1 MKKLIKEEINYKVGK
16 NANGKS
22 IVYIVAD
29 ASENLDNFGKILRK
43 YKAKNDGEK
52 WYWELYNDD
61 KKNQLLL
68 YRYINPAI
76 EELTAVETPSN
87 GTRRNS
93 SELKMTVDGINRE
106 LENFLNAPGDE
117 FNAESAT
124 VEEVR
129 ERVASFKEKLVNITN
144 SEEFMKVFGPVI
156 TLRKAIGHQYSFF
169 NTILIWLQDPQATLV
184 KPKSRWIKLNRYV
197 LPNAPAIILSVPRN
211 MKKFNPEDRQLIK
224 TTFLAQKG
232 CKSVKELTP
241 GDKEELDILL
251 KGYGPEGFKY
261 AADFY
266 DHRFT
271 KPKRGKKDLAP
282 SASTENV
289 DWFDDKSPV
298 EEKTEKLYAT
308 TVEVIKDMDIQ
319 IQYVKDLNGARG
331 SSSGGLI
338 KVLKDVPKNIGAVKT
353 LFHELA
359 HEILHHKYA
368 SSKNAELAGFFVG
381 RKQGRAMVEQQ
392 AEVSAWIICQYFG
405 FNMQTSTNYMG
416 CWGMDSKNAV
426 SVFDTVAEV
435 SNYIIDKILN
445 KMGRKVNESKNIKET
460 KQYFTGKY
468 IANKLG
474 LGYFYEEG
482 EEMLNN
488 KTTKTIGENKLR
500 EMVREA
506 ITNIISEGYETVQW
520 RHFNNN
526 REDEEMIKDAIE
538 ALEMS
543 DGAIDF
549 FEWYGA
555 YQDEVEPDYAEML
568 WKKALKKYESMF

>member
-1 MKKLIKEEINYKVGK
+1 MKKLIKEEINYKVGRDAK
-16 NANGKS
+16 NKP

-29 ASENLDNFGKILRK
+29 ASENLDNFAKILRK

-76 EELTAVETPSN
+76 EELTAVETPAN
-87 GTRRNS
+87 GERRNAS
-93 SELKMTVDGINRE
+93 DLKMNINKINRE
-106 LENFLNAPGDE
+106 LEEFLNTSADE
-117 FNAESAT
+117 FNADSAT
-124 VEEVR
+124 VEEVK

-144 SEEFMKVFGPVI
+144 SEEFMKVFGPII
-156 TLRKAIGHQYSFF
+156 TLRKAIGHEYSFY
-169 NTILIWLQDPQATLV
+169 NMILLWLQDPQATLV
-184 KPKSRWIKLNRYV
+184 KPKSRWIRLNRYV

-211 MKKFNPEDRQLIK
+211 MKKYNPEERQLIK
-224 TTFLAQKG
+224 STFLTQKG
-232 CKSVKELTP
+232 VKTVKELTP

-282 SASTENV
+282 NASTEDV
-289 DWFDDKSPV
+289 EWFDDKSPV
-298 EEKTEKLYAT
+298 EEKTEKLYSIG
-308 TVEVIKDMDIQ
+308 VEVIKDLGIQ
-319 IQYVKDLNGARG
+319 IQYVNDMNGARG

-359 HEILHHKYA
+359 HELLHHKYA
-368 SSKNAELAGFFVG
+368 SSRNAELAGFFVG

-416 CWGMDSKNAV
+416 CWGMDAKSAV
-426 SVFDTVAEV
+426 NVFDTVADV
-435 SNYIIDKILN
+435 SNYIIDKILK
-445 KMGRKVNESKNIKET
+445 KMGKKMNEAVGENQSKL
-460 KQYFTGKY
+460 YVTGLD
-468 IANKLG
+468 IANKVG
-474 LGYFYEEG
+474 LGDFYKKG
-482 EEMLNN
+482 KNVFN
-488 KTTKTIGENKLR
+488 TKKTKTIGESKLR

-506 ITNIISEGYETVQW
+506 ISSILTEGYETVQW
-520 RHFNNN
+520 RHFDNN
-526 REDEEMIKDAIE
+526 REDEEMVNDAIE

-555 YQDEVEPDYAEML
+555 YQDEIDIDYAEML

>member
-1 MKKLIKEEINYKVGK
+1 MKKLIKEEINYKVGRDAK
-16 NANGKS
+16 NKP

-29 ASENLDNFGKILRK
+29 ASENLDNFAKILRK
-43 YKAKNDGEK
+43 YKAKNDGDK

-76 EELTAVETPSN
+76 EELTAVETPAN
-87 GTRRNS
+87 GERRNTS
-93 SELKMTVDGINRE
+93 DLKMNINKINRE
-106 LENFLNAPGDE
+106 LEEFLNASADE
-117 FNAESAT
+117 FNADSAT
-124 VEEVR
+124 VEEVK

-144 SEEFMKVFGPVI
+144 SEEFMKVFGPII
-156 TLRKAIGHQYSFF
+156 TLRKAIGHEYSFY
-169 NTILIWLQDPQATLV
+169 NMILLWLQDPQATLV
-184 KPKSRWIKLNRYV
+184 KPKGRWIRLNRYV

-211 MKKFNPEDRQLIK
+211 MKKYSLEERQLIK
-224 TTFLAQKG
+224 SAFLTQRG
-232 CKSVKELTP
+232 VKSVKELTP

-282 SASTENV
+282 NASTEDV
-289 DWFDDKSPV
+289 EWFDDKSPV

-319 IQYVKDLNGARG
+319 IQYVNDLNGARG

-359 HEILHHKYA
+359 HELLHHKYA

-416 CWGMDSKNAV
+416 CWGMDAKSAV
-426 SVFDTVAEV
+426 NVFDTVADV
-435 SNYIIDKILN
+435 SNYIIDKILI
-445 KMGRKVNESKNIKET
+445 KMGKRVNESIVSENMQHI
-460 KQYFTGKY
+460 TGLD
-468 IANKLG
+468 IANKVG
-474 LGYFYEEG
+474 LGNFYKKG
-482 EEMLNN
+482 EKMLNKEIN
-488 KTTKTIGENKLR
+488 PLGENKLR

-506 ITNIISEGYETVQW
+506 IINIISEGYETVQW
-520 RHFNNN
+520 RHFDNN
-526 REDEEMIKDAIE
+526 REDEEMVNDAIE

-549 FEWYGA
+549 YEWYGA
-555 YQDEVEPDYAEML
+555 YQDEVEPDYAKML
-568 WKKALKKYESMF
+568 WEKALKKYQSMF

>member
-1 MKKLIKEEINYKVGK
+1 MKKLIKEEINYKVGRDAK
-16 NANGKS
+16 NKP

-29 ASENLDNFGKILRK
+29 ASENLDNFAKILRK

-68 YRYINPAI
+68 YRFINPAI
-76 EELTAVETPSN
+76 EELTAVETTSN
-87 GTRRNS
+87 GEKRNVS
-93 SELKMTVDGINRE
+93 DLKYDINKINSELE
-106 LENFLNAPGDE
+106 QFLNTSADE
-117 FNAESAT
+117 FNADSAT
-124 VEEVR
+124 VEEVK

-144 SEEFMKVFGPVI
+144 SEEFMKVFGPII
-156 TLRKAIGHQYSFF
+156 TLRKAIGHEYSFY
-169 NTILIWLQDPQATLV
+169 NMILLWLQDPQATLV
-184 KPKSRWIKLNRYV
+184 KPKSRWIRLNRYV

-211 MKKFNPEDRQLIK
+211 MKKYNPEERQLIK
-224 TTFLAQKG
+224 STFLTQKG
-232 CKSVKELTP
+232 VKTVKELTP

-282 SASTENV
+282 NASTEDV
-289 DWFDDKSPV
+289 EWFDDKSPV
-298 EEKTEKLYAT
+298 EEKTEKLYEIG
-308 TVEVIKDMDIQ
+308 VEVIKDLGIQ
-319 IQYVKDLNGARG
+319 IQYVNGMNGARG

-359 HEILHHKYA
+359 HELLHHKYA

-416 CWGMDSKNAV
+416 CWGMDAKSAV
-426 SVFDTVAEV
+426 NVFDTVADV
-435 SNYIIDKILN
+435 SNYIIDKILI
-445 KMGRKVNESKNIKET
+445 KMGKRVNESIVSENMQHITGLDIAKMVGLSNFYKKGENMLKKKN
-460 KQYFTGKY
+460 
-468 IANKLG
+468 
-474 LGYFYEEG
+474 
-482 EEMLNN
+482 
-488 KTTKTIGENKLR
+488 TKTIGESKLR

-506 ITNIISEGYETVQW
+506 ITNILSEGYETIQW
-520 RHFNNN
+520 RHFDNN
-526 REDEEMIKDAIE
+526 REDEEMINDAIE

-549 FEWYGA
+549 YEWYGA
-555 YQDEVEPDYAEML
+555 
-568 WKKALKKYESMF
+568 

>member
-1 MKKLIKEEINYKVGK
+1 MKKLIKEEINYKVGRDAK
-16 NANGKS
+16 NKP
-22 IVYIVAD
+22 IVYVVAD
-29 ASENLDNFGKILRK
+29 ASENLDNFAKILRK

-76 EELTAVETPSN
+76 EELTAVETPAN
-87 GTRRNS
+87 GERRNAS
-93 SELKMTVDGINRE
+93 DLKMNIDRINRE
-106 LENFLNAPGDE
+106 LEEFLNASADE
-117 FNAESAT
+117 FNADSAT
-124 VEEVR
+124 VEEVK

-144 SEEFMKVFGPVI
+144 SEEFMKVFGPII
-156 TLRKAIGHQYSFF
+156 TLRKAIGHEYSFY
-169 NTILIWLQDPQATLV
+169 NMILLWLQDPQATLV
-184 KPKSRWIKLNRYV
+184 KPKSRWIRLNRYV

-211 MKKFNPEDRQLIK
+211 MKKYNPEERQLIK
-224 TTFLAQKG
+224 STFLSQKG
-232 CKSVKELTP
+232 VKTVKELTP

-282 SASTENV
+282 NASTENV
-289 DWFDDKSPV
+289 EWFDDKSPV
-298 EEKTEKLYAT
+298 EEKTEKLYTT

-319 IQYVKDLNGARG
+319 IQYVNDLNGARG

-368 SSKNAELAGFFVG
+368 SSKNAELASFFVG

-416 CWGMDSKNAV
+416 CWGMDAKSAV
-426 SVFDTVAEV
+426 SVFDTVADV
-435 SNYIIDKILN
+435 SNYIIDKILI
-445 KMGRKVNESKNIKET
+445 KMGKRVNESIVSENMQHI
-460 KQYFTGKY
+460 TGLD
-468 IANKLG
+468 IANKVG
-474 LGYFYEEG
+474 LGNFYKKG
-482 EEMLNN
+482 REMMNN
-488 KTTKTIGENKLR
+488 KVNKPISESKLR
-500 EMVREA
+500 KMVREA
-506 ITNIISEGYETVQW
+506 IINIISEGYETVQW
-520 RHFNNN
+520 RHFDND
-526 REDEEMIKDAIE
+526 REDEEMVNDAIE

-549 FEWYGA
+549 YEWYGA
-555 YQDEVEPDYAEML
+555 YQDEVEPDYAKML
-568 WKKALKKYESMF
+568 WKKAVKKYQSMV